1 MKHIETMEYIKN
13 NLIRTDLSPNQQ
25 DLYDFMGAEQY
36 IQFCEYFGGTC
47 SLPVYKIDT
56 LKKAIEKRKLEE
68 DLDLYRS
75 GYASI
80 KQLAKMHQ
88 VSESTVYK
96 LLSEGRN

>member
-1 MKHIETMEYIKN
+1 MNHDETIKYIKK
-13 NLIRTDLSPNQQ
+13 NLHRGDLSPNQQ

-36 IQFCEYFGGTC
+36 IKFCEYFGGTC

-56 LKKAIEKRKLEE
+56 LKKAIEKRKLKE

-75 GYASI
+75 GHASI

-88 VSESTVYK
+88 VSEGTVYK